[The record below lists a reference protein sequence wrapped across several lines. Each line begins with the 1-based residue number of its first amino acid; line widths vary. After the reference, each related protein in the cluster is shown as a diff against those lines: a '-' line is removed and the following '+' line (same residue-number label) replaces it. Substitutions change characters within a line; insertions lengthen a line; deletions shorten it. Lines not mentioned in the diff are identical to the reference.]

1 MDINMDKIKSGL
13 DKAAVYTVKTTGKVV
28 SVAKLSLKKT
38 ELRGKIDDG
47 YKKLGKLIYE
57 NSKAEEED
65 TEIESKLDA
74 IKAELDGYM
83 AELKECNDSIDSY
96 KD

>member
-1 MDINMDKIKSGL
+1 MDINMDKIKSSL

-28 SVAKLSLKKT
+28 SVAKLNLKKT

>member
-1 MDINMDKIKSGL
+1 MEINMDKIKDGL

-28 SVAKLSLKKT
+28 SLAKLNLKKT
-38 ELRGKIDDG
+38 ELKGKIDDG

-57 NSKAEEED
+57 NSGDEGQED
-65 TEIESKLDA
+65 VVLKLDA

-83 AELKECNDSIDSY
+83 TELKECDEGIEAY

>member
-1 MDINMDKIKSGL
+1 MKIPRPRKRIRKSN
-13 DKAAVYTVKTTGKVV
+13 
-28 SVAKLSLKKT
+28 
-38 ELRGKIDDG
+38 R
-47 YKKLGKLIYE
+47 
-57 NSKAEEED
+57 
-65 TEIESKLDA
+65 KLDA